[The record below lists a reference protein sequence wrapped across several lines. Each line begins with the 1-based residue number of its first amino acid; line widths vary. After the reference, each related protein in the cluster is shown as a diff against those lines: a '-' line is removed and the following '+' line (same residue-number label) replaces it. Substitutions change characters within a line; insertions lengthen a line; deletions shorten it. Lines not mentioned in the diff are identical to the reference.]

1 MSLKLLVN
9 NPDIWKS
16 LVSELEERLELTH
29 KNLEQMATAEDLY
42 RLQGEAR
49 AYRKLLNLRDKVNA
63 G

>member
-9 NPDIWKS
+9 NPDIWKA
-16 LVSELEERLELTH
+16 LLAELEEQIELTH
-29 KNLEQMATAEDLY
+29 KNLEQMNAVEDLY

-49 AYRKLLNLRDKVNA
+49 AYRKLLRLRDKVNA

>member
-9 NPDIWKS
+9 NPDIWKP
-16 LVSELEERLELTH
+16 LVSELEERIELTH
-29 KNLEQMATAEDLY
+29 KNLEQMSAVEELY

>member
-29 KNLEQMATAEDLY
+29 KNLEQMSEVEELY

-49 AYRKLLNLRDKVNA
+49 AYRKLLRLRDKVNA
-63 G
+63 E

>member
-1 MSLKLLVN
+1 MSLKMFVN
-9 NPDIWKS
+9 NPDLWKAFIA
-16 LVSELEERLELTH
+16 ELEDRIELAH
-29 KNLEQMATAEDLY
+29 KNLEQINAAEELY

>member
-29 KNLEQMATAEDLY
+29 KNLEQISAAEDLY

>member
-9 NPDIWKS
+9 NPDIWKP
-16 LVSELEERLELTH
+16 LVSELEERIELTH
-29 KNLEQMATAEDLY
+29 KNLEQMNAVEELY

-49 AYRKLLNLRDKVNA
+49 AYRKLLRLRDKVNA

>member
-16 LVSELEERLELTH
+16 LVSELEERIELTH
-29 KNLEQMATAEDLY
+29 KNLEQMGEVEELY

-49 AYRKLLNLRDKVNA
+49 AYRKLLRLRDKVNA
-63 G
+63 E

>member
-16 LVSELEERLELTH
+16 LESELEERIELTH
-29 KNLEQMATAEDLY
+29 RKLEQMNAVEELY
-42 RLQGEAR
+42 RMQGEAR

-63 G
+63 E

>member
-29 KNLEQMATAEDLY
+29 KNLEQMSEVEELY

-49 AYRKLLNLRDKVNA
+49 AYRKLLRLRDKVNA

>member
-16 LVSELEERLELTH
+16 LVAELEDQIELTH
-29 KNLEQMATAEDLY
+29 KNLEQMSAAEELY

-49 AYRKLLNLRDKVNA
+49 AYRKLLRLRDKVNA

>member
-9 NPDIWKS
+9 SPDIWKA
-16 LVSELEERLELTH
+16 LIAELEERIEATH
-29 KNLEQMATAEDLY
+29 KNLEQMNAAEELY

>member
-9 NPDIWKS
+9 NPDIWKP
-16 LVSELEERLELTH
+16 LVSELEERIELTH
-29 KNLEQMATAEDLY
+29 KNLEQMNAAEELY

>member
-16 LVSELEERLELTH
+16 LVSELEERIELTH
-29 KNLEQMATAEDLY
+29 KNLEQMNTVEELY
-42 RLQGEAR
+42 RMQGEAR

>member
-29 KNLEQMATAEDLY
+29 KNLEQMSEVEELY

-49 AYRKLLNLRDKVNA
+49 AYRKLLRLRDKVKA

>member
-9 NPDIWKS
+9 NPDIWKA
-16 LVSELEERLELTH
+16 LVAELEDQIELTH
-29 KNLEQMATAEDLY
+29 KNLEQMSTAEDLY

-49 AYRKLLNLRDKVNA
+49 AYRKLLRLRDKVNA

>member
-9 NPDIWKS
+9 NPDIWKP
-16 LVSELEERLELTH
+16 LVSELEERIELVH
-29 KNLEQMATAEDLY
+29 KNLEQMSAVEELY
-42 RLQGEAR
+42 RLQGEVR

>member
-16 LVSELEERLELTH
+16 LVSELEERIELAH
-29 KNLEQMATAEDLY
+29 KNLEQMSAVEELY

-49 AYRKLLNLRDKVNA
+49 AYRKLLRLRDKVNA

>member
-9 NPDIWKS
+9 NPDIWKAFNS
-16 LVSELEERLELTH
+16 EVDEYLTLVH
-29 KNLEQMATAEDLY
+29 KNMEQIDKAEELY

-49 AYRKLLNLRDKVNA
+49 AYHKLKRLRDKVN

>member
-9 NPDIWKS
+9 NPDIWKP
-16 LVSELEERLELTH
+16 LVSELEERIELAH
-29 KNLEQMATAEDLY
+29 KNLEQMNAVEELY

-49 AYRKLLNLRDKVNA
+49 AYRKLLRLRDKVNA

>member
-16 LVSELEERLELTH
+16 LVSELEERIELTH
-29 KNLEQMATAEDLY
+29 RNLEQMNAVEELY
-42 RLQGEAR
+42 RMQGEAR

-63 G
+63 E